1 MKKKNINTFEAE
13 LSRLQEISALLDN
26 DELELEKALSLY
38 EEGIELSQSCLRTLK
53 DAELKI
59 TEIKKKLDDI
69 KQEDEELF
77 EDR

>member
-1 MKKKNINTFEAE
+1 MKKKNINTFEVE

-59 TEIKKKLDDI
+59 TEIKKKLEDL
-69 KQEDEELF
+69 KTEDEELF
-77 EDR
+77 ED

>member
-38 EEGIELSQSCLRTLK
+38 EEGIELSQSCLMTLK
-53 DAELKI
+53 DAGLKI
-59 TEIKKKLDDI
+59 TEIKKKLEDI
-69 KQEDEELF
+69 KKEDEELF
-77 EDR
+77 ND

>member
-1 MKKKNINTFEAE
+1 MKKKNINTFESE

-59 TEIKKKLDDI
+59 TEIKKKLEDL
-69 KQEDEELF
+69 KTEDEELF